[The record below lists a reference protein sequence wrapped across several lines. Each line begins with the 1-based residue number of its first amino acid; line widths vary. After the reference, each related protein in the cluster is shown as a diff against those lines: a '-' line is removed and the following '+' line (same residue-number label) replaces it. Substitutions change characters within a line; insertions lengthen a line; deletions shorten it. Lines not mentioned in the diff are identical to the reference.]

1 MITSSSFTLQWSL
14 SLLHSSLCSHIDILS
29 RLVSFV
35 KQTLISEMSNITQA
49 ITIHSLAL
57 HLLSG
62 AEMFREEDAKIVSII
77 EGLGLI
83 LADLGS
89 DMMRSWG
96 QV

>member
-1 MITSSSFTLQWSL
+1 MITSSAVVSL

-49 ITIHSLAL
+49 ITIFTHL
-57 HLLSG
+57 HYTSSR
-62 AEMFREEDAKIVSII
+62 AQVFREEDAKIVSIR
-77 EGLGLI
+77 EGLGRI

-89 DMMRSWG
+89 DMMRS
-96 QV
+96 